1 MTGIQKKAGAKEWLG
16 LAVLVFASL
25 LVSIDLFVLVLALPY
40 LSIDLKASSV
50 EQIWIMDIYGFMLA
64 GFLITMGTLGDR
76 IGRRRLLLMGA
87 LAFGFASILAAFS
100 LNPEMLI
107 MSRALLGIAGA
118 TIAPSTL
125 ALISNMFSDSKQR
138 GVAISIWMAGFMG
151 GAAIGPLIGGVLLA
165 NYWWGSVFLLGV
177 PAMIVLLLLGP
188 VLLPEY
194 RDTNAG
200 RLDLFSV
207 FLSLAS
213 ILPFIY
219 GFKELANYGWNLLN
233 LLFILA
239 GLGISVVFIKRQRT
253 LTNPLLDLRL
263 FSDRTLSTAIGG
275 QLAATMLMGIIMLLV
290 TQYLQLV
297 KGLPPLQTALWMLPA
312 VSAQMISFLVSPMIA
327 QKIRP
332 AYLIGGGLAISVT
345 GLFLLSQVDMNAGL
359 TLLVGGYAL
368 TNFGSGPLMTL
379 APNMIIGSAPP
390 EKAGSAGGL
399 SQTSS
404 EFGFALGLAVLG
416 SISTAV
422 YRNRMADSIPREL
435 PNGASSVARDNIA
448 GATEVAHDIPNQLG
462 NSLMA
467 IAREAFTSGMNT
479 VAVVSAV
486 LLFVVAVIIVIMLR
500 HVNLSTGSTDN
511 QNSS

>member
-1 MTGIQKKAGAKEWLG
+1 MTVIQKKADAKDWLG

-76 IGRRRLLLMGA
+76 IGRRKLLLIGA
-87 LAFGFASILAAFS
+87 SAFGFASVLSAFS
-100 LNPEMLI
+100 INPVMLI

-125 ALISNMFSDSKQR
+125 ALISTMFSDSKQR
-138 GVAISIWMAGFMG
+138 GIAISIWMAGFMG
-151 GAAIGPLIGGVLLA
+151 GAAIGPLIGGILLA

-177 PAMIVLLLLGP
+177 PAMIVLVLLGP
-188 VLLPEY
+188 LLLPEY
-194 RDTNAG
+194 RNTNAG

-213 ILPFIY
+213 ILPLIY
-219 GFKELANYGWNLLN
+219 GFKEIANYGWNLLN
-233 LLFILA
+233 FLLILA
-239 GLGISVVFIKRQRT
+239 GLGISVVFVKRQRM

-263 FSDRTLSTAIGG
+263 FSDRTLSTAVGG
-275 QLAATMLMGIIMLLV
+275 QLAGTMLMGIIMLLV

-312 VSAQMISFLVSPMIA
+312 VSAQMISFLVSPIIA

-332 AYLIGGGLAISVT
+332 AYLIGGGLAASVT
-345 GLFLLSQVDMNAGL
+345 GLLLLSQVEMNTGL
-359 TLLVGGYAL
+359 TLLVAGYAL
-368 TNFGSGPLMTL
+368 TSFGSGPLMTL
-379 APNMIIGSAPP
+379 SPNMIIGSAPP
-390 EKAGSAGGL
+390 ERAGSAGGL
-399 SQTSS
+399 SQTSA

-422 YRNRMADSIPREL
+422 YRNRMADLIPQEL
-435 PNGASSVARDNIA
+435 PNRASLIARDNIA
-448 GATEVAHDIPNQLG
+448 GAIKVAQDIPNSLG
-462 NSLMA
+462 HSLLT
-467 IAREAFTSGMNT
+467 IAREAFTIGMNT
-479 VAVVSAV
+479 VAGVSAV
-486 LLFVVAVIIVIMLR
+486 LLLVVAVIIVTMLR
-500 HVNLSTGSTDN
+500 HVNLSKGSTDN
-511 QNSS
+511 

>member
-1 MTGIQKKAGAKEWLG
+1 MKVIQKKADAKEWLG

-76 IGRRRLLLMGA
+76 IGRRKLLLIGA
-87 LAFGFASILAAFS
+87 TAFGLASVLSAFS
-100 LNPEMLI
+100 INPEMLI

-125 ALISNMFSDSKQR
+125 ALISTMFSDSKQR
-138 GVAISIWMAGFMG
+138 GIAISIWMAGFMG

-177 PAMIVLLLLGP
+177 PAMIVLVLLGP

-194 RDTNAG
+194 RNTNAG

-213 ILPFIY
+213 ILPLIY
-219 GFKELANYGWNLLN
+219 GFKEIANYGWNLLN
-233 LLFILA
+233 FLLILA
-239 GLGISVVFIKRQRT
+239 GLGISVVFVKRQRT

-263 FSDRTLSTAIGG
+263 FSDRILSTAIGG
-275 QLAATMLMGIIMLLV
+275 QLAGTMLLGIIMLLV

-312 VSAQMISFLVSPMIA
+312 VCTQMISFLISPMIA

-332 AYLIGGGLAISVT
+332 AYLIGGGLAVSVS
-345 GLFLLSQVDMNAGL
+345 GLLLLSQVEMNTGL
-359 TLLVGGYAL
+359 TLLVIGYAL
-368 TNFGSGPLMTL
+368 TTIGSGPLMTL
-379 APNMIIGSAPP
+379 SPNMIIGSAPP
-390 EKAGSAGGL
+390 ERAGSAGGL
-399 SQTSS
+399 SQTSA

-422 YRNRMADSIPREL
+422 YRNRMADSIPQEL
-435 PNGASSVARDNIA
+435 PNRASLIARDNIA
-448 GATEVAHDIPNQLG
+448 GAIEVSKDIPNSLG
-462 NSLMA
+462 HSLLT
-467 IAREAFTSGMNT
+467 IAREAFTFGMNT

-486 LLFVVAVIIVIMLR
+486 LLFVVAVIIVTMLR

-511 QNSS
+511 QSS

>member
-1 MTGIQKKAGAKEWLG
+1 MKVMQKKAGAKEWLG
-16 LAVLVFASL
+16 LAVLVFTSL

-76 IGRRRLLLMGA
+76 IGRRKLLLMGA
-87 LAFGFASILAAFS
+87 SAFGFASILAAFS
-100 LNPEMLI
+100 INPEMLI

-125 ALISNMFSDSKQR
+125 ALISNMFTDSKQR

-151 GAAIGPLIGGVLLA
+151 GAAIGPLIGGVLLE

-177 PAMIVLLLLGP
+177 PAMIALLLLGP

-213 ILPFIY
+213 ILPVIY
-219 GFKELANYGWNLLN
+219 GFKEIANYGWNLLN
-233 LLFILA
+233 FSFILV
-239 GLGISVVFIKRQRT
+239 GFGISVIFVRRQRT
-253 LTNPLLDLRL
+253 LMSPLLDLRL
-263 FSDRTLSTAIGG
+263 FSNQILRTAVIG
-275 QLAATMLMGIIMLLV
+275 QLAGTMLMGIIMLLV

-297 KGLPPLQTALWMLPA
+297 KGLSPLQVALWMLPA
-312 VSAQMISFLVSPMIA
+312 VSAQMISFLVSPIIA

-332 AYLIGGGLAISVT
+332 AYLIGGGLAVSVT
-345 GLFLLSQVDMNAGL
+345 GLLVLSQVDINAGL
-359 TLLVGGYAL
+359 TFLIGGYAL
-368 TNFGSGPLMTL
+368 IPFGSGPLMTL

-390 EKAGSAGGL
+390 ERAGSAGGL

-404 EFGFALGLAVLG
+404 EFGFSLGLAVLG

-422 YRNRMADSIPREL
+422 YRHRMADSIPENL
-435 PNGASSVARDNIA
+435 PNGSSLMARDNIA
-448 GATEVAHDIPNQLG
+448 GATEVAQDIPNQLG
-462 NSLMA
+462 NSLLTV
-467 IAREAFTSGMNT
+467 AREAFTSGVNT
-479 VAVVSAV
+479 VASVSAI
-486 LLFVVAVIIVIMLR
+486 LLFVVAIFTVTMLR
-500 HVNLSTGSTDN
+500 HVNLSTEST
-511 QNSS
+511 NSS